1 MNLALW
7 ILQGLLA
14 VHTLIGA
21 VWKFT
26 NTEQAVPSISALPH
40 GAWLAMS
47 VVEIA
52 LAIGLV
58 IPALKP
64 SLAPLAIVA
73 ALGVAAEM
81 LLMSGLH
88 LAGGASDHSPMY
100 YWLVVA
106 ALCVFIALGRMLIA
120 PI

>member
-1 MNLALW
+1 MNIALW

-14 VHTLIGA
+14 IHTLIGA

-26 NTEQAVPSISALPH
+26 TPAQALPSISALPK
-40 GAWLAMS
+40 GAWRAMS
-47 VVEIA
+47 VMEIFF
-52 LAIGLV
+52 AIGL
-58 IPALKP
+58 ILPAFNP

-73 ALGVAAEM
+73 ALGVATEM

-88 LAGGASDHSPMY
+88 LASQQDDHSPMV

-106 ALCVFIALGRMLIA
+106 ALCG
-120 PI
+120 